1 MSVSE
6 LWCRNSCDCR
16 RDRSKQ
22 SRRHCDTH
30 ERRVKK
36 RLKGP
41 GEKIRYTQ
49 KRFAGTFTVITA
61 ATVALRT
68 RGIEDGRF
76 EDPGFDSSRLIRLG
90 FGASTTRAANN
101 YLMS

>member
-1 MSVSE
+1 MIAGE
-6 LWCRNSCDCR
+6 ID
-16 RDRSKQ
+16 Q
-22 SRRHCDTH
+22 SNKGDTH

-49 KRFAGTFTVITA
+49 KKLAGTGTFTLLTA

-76 EDPGFDSSRLIRLG
+76 EDLGFYSSRLIRLG
-90 FGASTTRAANN
+90 LGASTTRAADN